1 MKSRQSM
8 AHRSAE
14 LRQTALFV
22 SREVWLAGL
31 GAAALSRDWLKNEAG
46 RAFSTLVR
54 EGKDVESR
62 AVRLI
67 GNRLEDTA
75 LRANTLWQHTRA
87 TLVTSARGIAD
98 DAAGAVRR
106 VLPRRLPGLTQV
118 EVAPAPKATRGT
130 AARRK
135 TAAPTAGRSA
145 KQGARRRA
153 R

>member
-1 MKSRQSM
+1 MKTRQPM
-8 AHRSAE
+8 AHRSTE
-14 LRQTALFV
+14 LRRTALFV

-31 GAAALSRDWLKNEAG
+31 GAAVLSRDWLKNEAG

-62 AVRLI
+62 AMRLI

-75 LRANTLWQHTRA
+75 LRANTLWQHTRT

-106 VLPRRLPGLTQV
+106 VLPRRLPGLPRV
-118 EVAPAPKATRGT
+118 EVSPTPKASRGT
-130 AARRK
+130 TARRK
-135 TAAPTAGRSA
+135 TATPAAARSG
-145 KQGARRRA
+145 KQGARRKA